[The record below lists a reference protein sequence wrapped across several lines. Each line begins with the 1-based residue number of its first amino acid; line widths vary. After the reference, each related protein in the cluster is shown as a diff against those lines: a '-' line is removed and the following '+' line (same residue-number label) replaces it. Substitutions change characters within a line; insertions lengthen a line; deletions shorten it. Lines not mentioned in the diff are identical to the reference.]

1 MRSFLS
7 RIAVALVLVTRAGC
21 GTSSPLPGPTPQVTQ
36 QPQEPT
42 LTGIVRESGTQA
54 PVPNARVCWF
64 YPNCVSTGQD
74 GAYSIVRSGAQGN
87 CPFADGQD
95 FESRQD
101 CVAGL
106 TWNPT
111 LQRII
116 RIEAGQAIASTI
128 FSDDISGLQL
138 EDYCVACKR
147 IRIVAARSGTLTVRL
162 IPENAGLGLTFA
174 YTDQRANTPFHV
186 QAAQESPV
194 TVLTQAAS
202 ASRAFELST
211 TFVPD

>member
-1 MRSFLS
+1 M
-7 RIAVALVLVTRAGC
+7 
-21 GTSSPLPGPTPQVTQ
+21 
-36 QPQEPT
+36 
-42 LTGIVRESGTQA
+42 TGIVRESGTQA
-54 PVPNARVCWF
+54 PVPNARVCWS

-74 GAYSIVRSGAQGN
+74 GAYSIVGNGAQGN
-87 CPFADGQD
+87 CPFADGQE
-95 FESRQD
+95 FEGRQD
-101 CVAGL
+101 CVVGF

-116 RIEAGQAIASTI
+116 RIEAGQVIASTI

-138 EDYCVACKR
+138 EDYCAACKR

-162 IPENAGLGLTFA
+162 TPENAGLGLMFA
-174 YTDQRANTPFHV
+174 YTDQRANAPFHV

-194 TVLTQAAS
+194 TVLTQGPS
-202 ASRAFELST
+202 APRSFELST